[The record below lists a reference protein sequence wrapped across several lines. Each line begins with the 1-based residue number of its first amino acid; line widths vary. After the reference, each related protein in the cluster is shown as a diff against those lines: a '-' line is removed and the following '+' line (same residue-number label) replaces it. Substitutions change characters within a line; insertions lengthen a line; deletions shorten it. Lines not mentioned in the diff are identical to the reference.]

1 MPRSLIIMRRI
12 ERWCGGGWLT
22 RVAQYGAG
30 QGKGKVSL
38 DPRTLDLNADLISF
52 PTQLAS

>member
-30 QGKGKVSL
+30 QGKGKVSF

>member
-12 ERWCGGGWLT
+12 ERCGGGRLT
-22 RVAQYGAG
+22 RVAQYGG
-30 QGKGKVSL
+30 QGKGKVSF

-52 PTQLAS
+52 STQLAS